1 MTGMMDRIRD
11 EMAREEADS
20 PISAIGEYVTERIQA
35 GAVVPESK
43 TLKGA
48 YKAME
53 DWARKNRKGSCCY
66 VPPARAFAIVDEYF
80 GFAAKVPEAK
90 PHTFAEVKPV
100 PAASTPLTDELD
112 LDALLGGL

>member
-11 EMAREEADS
+11 EMAKEAADS
-20 PISAIGEYVTERIQA
+20 PIGAIGEYVTERIQA
-35 GAVVPESK
+35 GAVVPEGK

-53 DWARKNRKGSCCY
+53 DWARKHKHGNCCY
-66 VPPARAFAIVDEYF
+66 VPTARAFAIVDEYF
-80 GFAAKVPEAK
+80 GFSRKEAQAI
-90 PHTFAEVKPV
+90 AEVKPA

>member
-1 MTGMMDRIRD
+1 MGMDEIRD

-35 GAVVPESK
+35 GAAIPEGK

-53 DWARKNRKGSCCY
+53 DWARKNCKGNCCY

-80 GFAAKVPEAK
+80 GFSGAK
-90 PHTFAEVKPV
+90 PQAIAEVKPA
-100 PAASTPLTDELD
+100 PAADDLD

>member
-1 MTGMMDRIRD
+1 MNQIMMMDRIRD

-20 PISAIGEYVTERIQA
+20 PISAIGEYVTERISA
-35 GAVVPESK
+35 GAVIPEGK

-53 DWARKNRKGSCCY
+53 DWARKNRKGSCCC

-80 GFAAKVPEAK
+80 GFSGAK
-90 PHTFAEVKPV
+90 PQTPAQVQPA
-100 PAASTPLTDELD
+100 PAADDLD